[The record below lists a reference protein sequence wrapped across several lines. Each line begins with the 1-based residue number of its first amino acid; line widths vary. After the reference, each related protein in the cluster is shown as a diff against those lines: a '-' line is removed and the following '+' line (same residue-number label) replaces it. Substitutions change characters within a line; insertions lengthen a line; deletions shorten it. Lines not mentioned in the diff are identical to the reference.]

1 MTQQDK
7 ENLRKLTSDVL
18 YNYTKR
24 CATVVYIQSMS
35 FICSFVCQIAYFG
48 TQNYEDSAFWL
59 FSSVL
64 EEILPVGY
72 FSHSVEPLILQRVFN
87 RIFEILD
94 PEAFKVLKTLPS
106 ALFTRYFV
114 CLFTEF
120 ERVEVALAIMDL
132 LLLLGSG
139 SMTTTLI

>member
-1 MTQQDK
+1 M
-7 ENLRKLTSDVL
+7 
-18 YNYTKR
+18 
-24 CATVVYIQSMS
+24 
-35 FICSFVCQIAYFG
+35 
-48 TQNYEDSAFWL
+48 
-59 FSSVL
+59 

-72 FSHSVEPLILQRVFN
+72 FSHSIEPLLLQRVFN

-132 LLLLGSG
+132 LMLLGSG
-139 SMTTTLI
+139 SMTTTLIQ